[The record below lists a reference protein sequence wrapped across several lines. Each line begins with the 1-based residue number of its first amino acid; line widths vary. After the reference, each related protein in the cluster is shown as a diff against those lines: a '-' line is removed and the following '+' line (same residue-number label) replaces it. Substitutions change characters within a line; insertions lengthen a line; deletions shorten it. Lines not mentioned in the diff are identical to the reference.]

1 MLQLKE
7 YELIKVSGILKYL
20 PPGVASDKDV
30 ALVLQG
36 VPDTFA
42 NPETMAS
49 YVKGLAK
56 LKQAEHTYIKSE
68 VAYAKANKGSLKG
81 FTEAQN
87 TKALAAYEKVFDT
100 YSVGDSNFQK
110 AYDQAEQY
118 LDSGINPVEVEQN
131 IYDKFSKYPDVGIRN
146 ANIIIQ
152 LLKRRGKY

>member
-1 MLQLKE
+1 M
-7 YELIKVSGILKYL
+7 SGILKYL

-42 NPETMAS
+42 NPETMGS

-56 LKQAEHTYIKSE
+56 LKQAEHAYIKAE
-68 VAYAKANKGSLKG
+68 VAYAKENKGSLKG

-87 TKALAAYEKVFDT
+87 VKALASYEKAYDT
-100 YSVGDSNFQK
+100 YSAGDSNFQK

-118 LDSGINPVEVEQN
+118 LDSGLNPIEVEQN
-131 IYDKFSKYPDVGIRN
+131 IYSKFSKYPDEGVRN